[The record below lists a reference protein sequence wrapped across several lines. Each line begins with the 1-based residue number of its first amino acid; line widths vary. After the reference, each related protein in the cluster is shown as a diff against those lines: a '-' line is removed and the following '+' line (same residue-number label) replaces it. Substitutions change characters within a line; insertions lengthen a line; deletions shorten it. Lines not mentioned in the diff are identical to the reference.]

1 MNASIDTQS
10 RDGEDRLARVLVWF
24 GVAVTVLTGM
34 AGLGPE
40 SLKAAGVMG
49 WFPFLLMSLYLLGRK
64 SRHKSR
70 ERQPFRFSLLYTM
83 FAPIG
88 AIILGYFMLTGG
100 LNFNEVATFMV
111 KYVLF
116 IAGTMTILWGFL
128 YFFDS

>member
-10 RDGEDRLARVLVWF
+10 RDGEEKLAIALVCF
-24 GVAVTVLTGM
+24 GVAVSVLTGM
-34 AGLGPE
+34 AGLEPE
-40 SLKAAGVMG
+40 SFIAAWVMG
-49 WFPFLLMSLYLLGRK
+49 WFSTLSMFVYLLVRDL
-64 SRHKSR
+64 RHKSR

-88 AIILGYFMLTGG
+88 ALILGYFMLTGG